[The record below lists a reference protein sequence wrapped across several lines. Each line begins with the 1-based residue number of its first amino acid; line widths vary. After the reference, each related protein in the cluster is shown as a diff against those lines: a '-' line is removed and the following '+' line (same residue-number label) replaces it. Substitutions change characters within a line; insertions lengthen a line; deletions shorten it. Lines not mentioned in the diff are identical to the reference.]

1 MNALTHSKGL
11 SNDAKFTLVLL
22 KNNTFAVKTG
32 WGRYVR
38 SPNKN
43 GSLVNQQTSY
53 GLWEQFKFVKNN
65 SYYHDTKE
73 VFQKIKDYNLP
84 KTTVNIPKKTVPAN
98 IVALN
103 CDQNFKAGGKTKID
117 CVKSCMDFKEENAC
131 NFKTCYKICEECDDE
146 QACGWMRKKEKL
158 KCNFNAN
165 KQNLGSTREEC
176 TLQCSNIDLNCSETD
191 CKNIC
196 DGCTNV
202 SQCMWIEM
210 DKKLADLNNNI
221 NVPSKPKLTTIPGD
235 ERIVLKWIVD
245 NNGGSEITKFL
256 VVIYETKNS
265 NSKVSIPTLEKPE
278 NDTLD
283 RYTYVIDENLKNGV
297 AYTVSVIAVN
307 KKGYSDVSNISI
319 VKPFEFLGKEEK
331 LSDSGELMLKTS
343 SVLQTERDS
352 IISNLINN
360 IETGDSISVQENLE
374 KIQELKS
381 QIAQPEFNKEDF
393 LKDRDIRIKFT

>member
-1 MNALTHSKGL
+1 
-11 SNDAKFTLVLL
+11 
-22 KNNTFAVKTG
+22 
-32 WGRYVR
+32 
-38 SPNKN
+38 
-43 GSLVNQQTSY
+43 
-53 GLWEQFKFVKNN
+53 
-65 SYYHDTKE
+65 
-73 VFQKIKDYNLP
+73 
-84 KTTVNIPKKTVPAN
+84 
-98 IVALN
+98 
-103 CDQNFKAGGKTKID
+103 
-117 CVKSCMDFKEENAC
+117 
-131 NFKTCYKICEECDDE
+131 
-146 QACGWMRKKEKL
+146 
-158 KCNFNAN
+158 
-165 KQNLGSTREEC
+165 
-176 TLQCSNIDLNCSETD
+176 
-191 CKNIC
+191 
-196 DGCTNV
+196 
-202 SQCMWIEM
+202 M

-381 QIAQPEFNKEDF
+381 QIAQPN
-393 LKDRDIRIKFT
+393 LIKKTF